1 MADGPSS
8 SSPGQPRKR
17 KIKRR
22 IPESGEGRLRFQ
34 QGDPHALDVQLDE
47 ARNLNAQLLTT
58 AAQLP
63 ELLAALEE
71 FQQVP
76 TRLAEEDEALAAF
89 LREHYSDRKH
99 VDHIRATLLIFRR
112 KRALARLQAA
122 ESALRLAQELLA
134 PDPLI
139 PHLIELLQEGPGQV
153 ARAEIDREQLTGSPR
168 LLDEQITQVKDR
180 LREIQAALGQGNGWI
195 DIQYVRRE
203 RVRPI
208 VVQYVIAL
216 NQQRDDGIPV
226 PIELEREIEPEL
238 AAVIQARKEIPKHL
252 ESQVYETVS
261 YGPYPFFRWREG
273 KGPIYAVSLA
283 DTSVEMPERFKM
295 GGFFAIRRRKRST

>member
-1 MADGPSS
+1 MADGSRRPG
-8 SSPGQPRKR
+8 PGQTHKH
-17 KIKRR
+17 KAQRR

-47 ARNLNAQLLTT
+47 ARNLNAQLVTM

-63 ELLAALEE
+63 ELLAELTE

-89 LREHYSDRKH
+89 LGEHYSDRKH

-122 ESALRLAQELLA
+122 EAALRLAEALLA

-139 PHLIELLQEGPGQV
+139 PHLVELLQAGSGPV
-153 ARAEIDREQLTGSPR
+153 ARAKIDREQLTGSPR
-168 LLDEQITQVKDR
+168 LLDEQLTQVKAH

-238 AAVIQARKEIPKHL
+238 ASVIQARKEIPEHL

-273 KGPIYAVSLA
+273 KGPIYAISLA
-283 DTSVEMPERFKM
+283 DTSVEVPERFKM

>member
-1 MADGPSS
+1 MAEEPRRSG
-8 SSPGQPRKR
+8 PGQPRRLKVQ
-17 KIKRR
+17 RR
-22 IPESGEGRLRFQ
+22 IPASGEGRLRFQ

-47 ARNLNAQLLTT
+47 ARNVNAQLGNT

-63 ELLAALEE
+63 ELLTALEE
-71 FQQVP
+71 FHQVP
-76 TRLAEEDEALAAF
+76 ARLAAEDEALATF
-89 LREHYSDRKH
+89 LGEHYSDRKH
-99 VDHIRATLLIFRR
+99 VEHIRATLMIFRR

-122 ESALRLAQELLA
+122 ESALRLAQELFA

-139 PHLIELLQEGPGQV
+139 PRLVELLQAGPGPV

-168 LLDEQITQVKDR
+168 LLDEQINQVKDR

-208 VVQYVIAL
+208 VVQYIIAL
-216 NQQRDDGIPV
+216 NKQRDDGTPV
-226 PIELEREIEPEL
+226 PVELEHEIEPEL
-238 AAVIQARKEIPKHL
+238 AAVIQARKEIPEHL

-283 DTSVEMPERFKM
+283 DTSIEMP
-295 GGFFAIRRRKRST
+295 

>member
-1 MADGPSS
+1 MPFLPVSPMSYFPRYLGPRS
-8 SSPGQPRKR
+8 
-17 KIKRR
+17 
-22 IPESGEGRLRFQ
+22 SGEGRLRFQ

-139 PHLIELLQEGPGQV
+139 PRLVELLQAGPGPV

-168 LLDEQITQVKDR
+168 HLDEQITQVKDR

-208 VVQYVIAL
+208 VVQYIIAL
-216 NQQRDDGIPV
+216 NKQREDGTPV
-226 PIELEREIEPEL
+226 PAELEREIDPEL
-238 AAVIQARKEIPKHL
+238 AAVIQARQEIPERMAPL
-252 ESQVYETVS
+252 VYETVS

-273 KGPIYAVSLA
+273 RGPIYAVSLA

-295 GGFFAIRRRKRST
+295 GGFFAIRRRKKST

>member
-1 MADGPSS
+1 M
-8 SSPGQPRKR
+8 
-17 KIKRR
+17 
-22 IPESGEGRLRFQ
+22 
-34 QGDPHALDVQLDE
+34 
-47 ARNLNAQLLTT
+47 
-58 AAQLP
+58 
-63 ELLAALEE
+63 
-71 FQQVP
+71 
-76 TRLAEEDEALAAF
+76 
-89 LREHYSDRKH
+89 
-99 VDHIRATLLIFRR
+99 
-112 KRALARLQAA
+112 
-122 ESALRLAQELLA
+122 
-134 PDPLI
+134 
-139 PHLIELLQEGPGQV
+139 
-153 ARAEIDREQLTGSPR
+153 
-168 LLDEQITQVKDR
+168 KDR

-195 DIQYVRRE
+195 DIQYIRRE

-238 AAVIQARKEIPKHL
+238 AAVIQARKEIPEHL

>member
-139 PHLIELLQEGPGQV
+139 PRLVELLQAGPGPV

-168 LLDEQITQVKDR
+168 HLDEQITQVKDR

-208 VVQYVIAL
+208 VVQYIIAL
-216 NQQRDDGIPV
+216 NKQREDGTPV
-226 PIELEREIEPEL
+226 PAELEREIDPEL
-238 AAVIQARKEIPKHL
+238 AAVIQARQEIPERMAPL
-252 ESQVYETVS
+252 VYETVS

-273 KGPIYAVSLA
+273 RGPIYAVSLA

-295 GGFFAIRRRKRST
+295 GGFFAIRRRKKST

>member
-1 MADGPSS
+1 
-8 SSPGQPRKR
+8 
-17 KIKRR
+17 
-22 IPESGEGRLRFQ
+22 
-34 QGDPHALDVQLDE
+34 
-47 ARNLNAQLLTT
+47 
-58 AAQLP
+58 
-63 ELLAALEE
+63 
-71 FQQVP
+71 
-76 TRLAEEDEALAAF
+76 
-89 LREHYSDRKH
+89 
-99 VDHIRATLLIFRR
+99 
-112 KRALARLQAA
+112 
-122 ESALRLAQELLA
+122 
-134 PDPLI
+134 
-139 PHLIELLQEGPGQV
+139 
-153 ARAEIDREQLTGSPR
+153 
-168 LLDEQITQVKDR
+168 VKDR

-208 VVQYVIAL
+208 VVQYVIVL

-238 AAVIQARKEIPKHL
+238 AAVIRARKEIPEHL

>member
-47 ARNLNAQLLTT
+47 ARNVNAQLVTT

-63 ELLAALEE
+63 ELLTVLEE
-71 FQQVP
+71 FQQMP
-76 TRLAEEDEALAAF
+76 TRLAAEDEALTTF
-89 LREHYSDRKH
+89 LGEHYSDRKH
-99 VDHIRATLLIFRR
+99 VDHIRATLMIFRR

-122 ESALRLAQELLA
+122 ESALRLAEELLA

-139 PHLIELLQEGPGQV
+139 PRLVELLQAGSGPV

-168 LLDEQITQVKDR
+168 LLDEQLNQVKAH
-180 LREIQAALGQGNGWI
+180 LCEIQAALGQGNGWI

-216 NQQRDDGIPV
+216 NQQRDDGTPV
-226 PIELEREIEPEL
+226 PVELEREIDPEL
-238 AAVIQARKEIPKHL
+238 ATVIQARKEIPEHL
-252 ESQVYETVS
+252 EPQVYETVS

-273 KGPIYAVSLA
+273 KGPIYAISLA

>member
-63 ELLAALEE
+63 ELLAELSE

-139 PHLIELLQEGPGQV
+139 PHLIELLQAGSDPV
-153 ARAEIDREQLTGSPR
+153 ARTEIDREQLTGSPR
-168 LLDEQITQVKDR
+168 LLDEQLTQVKAH
-180 LREIQAALGQGNGWI
+180 LREIQAVLGQGNGWI

-203 RVRPI
+203 CVRPI

-216 NQQRDDGIPV
+216 NQQRDDGTPIPA
-226 PIELEREIEPEL
+226 ELEREIDPEL
-238 AAVIQARKEIPKHL
+238 VSVIQTRKEIPEHL
-252 ESQVYETVS
+252 EPQVYETVS
-261 YGPYPFFRWREG
+261 YGLYPFFRWREG

-295 GGFFAIRRRKRST
+295 GGFFAIRRHKKST